1 MTMNKLEQD
10 LYNSWSKMDIYKAY
24 LREHDTVQEQKK
36 EISTLHNQLAFIRFS
51 LKKVD
56 DFIKQLKKHLNIQ

>member
-1 MTMNKLEQD
+1 MIMNKEEQK

-36 EISTLHNQLAFIRFS
+36 EISILRDQLAFIRFN
-51 LKKVD
+51 LKQID
-56 DFIKQLKKHLNIQ
+56 NCIKQLKNHLNIQ

>member
-1 MTMNKLEQD
+1 MNKLEQD

-36 EISTLHNQLAFIRFS
+36 EISTLRNQLAFIRFN
-51 LKKVD
+51 LKKIND
-56 DFIKQLKKHLNIQ
+56 CIKTLKKHMNIQ